1 MSDSPRSRLHGL
13 LSLRW
18 LRSPRWLPRV
28 VVASSLL
35 AAIVLAAH
43 GARTDS
49 LTVDEP
55 SHLIA
60 GYAALT
66 EGDYRLSPDHPPLAR
81 ALLALPLLAHDVDW
95 RVDEPEHR
103 AAWRSG
109 DFLSLGREF
118 LESWN
123 DGHALGLAS
132 RGVAIVGLLALLVVI
147 ALVARERFG
156 LAGAAVATTVA
167 AFDPTLLAHGHL
179 ATIDV
184 PFALAALCTLWTA
197 DRWLARP
204 GIGRFILFALAFAA
218 ATLTK
223 FSWFTL
229 VPALFVMALLAVA
242 TRGSG
247 RSDEARISWRMLA
260 VTGVAVAVTS
270 VVAIWSAYGLRYEAV
285 RDDPDATMYAL
296 SDLGRARPTTRAETW
311 ETVFH
316 DAATAADR
324 PGLLVPLL
332 RFARDTKLLPEAY
345 LYGVAFVA
353 KKGLSRASYLRG
365 EYSTEGFA
373 SYFPWAF
380 ATKTP
385 LPTLALYCL
394 ALAVSLTACLAAFG
408 AQRKAPRLSPFAWGA
423 LVFAL
428 VYLATLAGSALN
440 LGVRH
445 LLPITPLLA
454 IAVGGAWP
462 RADREGMPRRLAA
475 PRRVLISLLLVGLA
489 AETISNA
496 PFHLGYFNQIVG
508 GWRNGHLHLADSNLD
523 WGQDLLRLEQRLE
536 ARPEPLVWLAQAGDP
551 PVPRGLGSGASAK
564 NLFWLFGT
572 ESAGGKIGHATHP
585 APIAGG
591 LYVISA
597 TELLGV
603 YRPLARADIWRD
615 PRQIAQF
622 ELIAEQHATTARLRR
637 SAEPDPEID
646 TFEALRRL
654 RLIARL
660 SQREPDER
668 VGTSLFLFRLS
679 DGEVEEM
686 TRP

>member
-1 MSDSPRSRLHGL
+1 MSDSKRSRVHWLQ
-13 LSLRW
+13 SLRW
-18 LRSPRWLPRV
+18 LRSPRALASF

-35 AAIVLAAH
+35 AAILLAAH

-66 EGDYRLSPDHPPLAR
+66 QGDYRLSPDHPPLAR

-109 DFLSLGREF
+109 DFLSLGRDF

-132 RGVAIVGLLALLVVI
+132 RGVAILGLVSLLVVI

-167 AFDPTLLAHGHL
+167 AFDPTLLAHGHF

-204 GIGRFILFALAFAA
+204 NIGRFTLFAVAFAA

-229 VPALFVMALLAVA
+229 VPALFVMALVAVA

-247 RSDEARISWRMLA
+247 RRDEARISWRTLAVAGVALA
-260 VTGVAVAVTS
+260 VTS
-270 VVAIWSAYGLRYEAV
+270 IFAIWAAYGFRFEAA
-285 RDDPDATMYAL
+285 RGDQTATMYAL
-296 SDLGRARPTTRAETW
+296 GDQGRARPTTPAEAW

-324 PGLLVPLL
+324 RGLSVPLL

-365 EYSTEGFA
+365 EYSTQGFA

-380 ATKTP
+380 AIKTP
-385 LPTLALYCL
+385 LPTLALYSLGLVVCL
-394 ALAVSLTACLAAFG
+394 GAAFG
-408 AQRKAPRLSPFAWGA
+408 AQRKERRFSPFAWGA

-428 VYLATLAGSALN
+428 AYLATLAGSALN

-462 RADREGMPRRLAA
+462 RADRDGTPQRLAT
-475 PRRVLISLLLVGLA
+475 PRRVLITILLVGLA
-489 AETISNA
+489 AETISKA

-523 WGQDLLRLEQRLE
+523 WGQDLLRLEQRLD

-551 PVPRGLGSGASAK
+551 PLPRGLPSGASAEAK
-564 NLFWLFGT
+564 GLFWLFGT
-572 ESAGGKIGHATHP
+572 QSAGGKSGHPTHP

-603 YRPLARADIWRD
+603 YRPLARAETWRD
-615 PRQIAQF
+615 PRQIARF
-622 ELIAEQHATTARLRR
+622 EQLAEQHATTARLRR
-637 SAEPDPEID
+637 LGEQHDEID
-646 TFEALRRL
+646 AFEALRRL

-668 VGTSLFLFRLS
+668 IGTSLFLFRLS
-679 DGEVEEM
+679 DDQVAEM